1 MKCGTFN
8 ISNMPIWML
17 MSKTVFMKYL
27 LGQINFKTKITLKFM
42 FDISGIPILT
52 MRSDKIFIEYLLH
65 VMRKLVCDSEF

>member
-17 MSKTVFMKYL
+17 VSKTVFMKYIP
-27 LGQINFKTKITLKFM
+27 GQINPKTKIALTFM

-52 MRSDKIFIEYLLH
+52 MRSDKIFIEYLQH
-65 VMRKLVCDSEF
+65 VMRKLVCDFEF